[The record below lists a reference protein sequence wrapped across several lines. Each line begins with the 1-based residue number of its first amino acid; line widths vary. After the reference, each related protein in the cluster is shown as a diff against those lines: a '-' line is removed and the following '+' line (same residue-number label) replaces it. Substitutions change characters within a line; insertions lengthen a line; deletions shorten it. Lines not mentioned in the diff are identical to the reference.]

1 MVEEAG
7 KVLVLDTGAIIAGTP
22 LVAPLKCYTTSSVVG
37 EVRDSESRAILE
49 KALESGRLEVLEPSN
64 SRVEEAVELA
74 RKAKT
79 LGYLSEVDLEVV
91 ALALELKARGL
102 DVIVASDDYKI
113 QATLAKAGIE
123 FLKVR
128 YRGIRR

>member
-1 MVEEAG
+1 
-7 KVLVLDTGAIIAGTP
+7 
-22 LVAPLKCYTTSSVVG
+22 LKCYTTSSVVG

-49 KALESGRLEVLEPSN
+49 KALESGRLEVLEPSS

-128 YRGIRR
+128 YRGIRM